1 MHRLSRLHAWALAL
15 CATLTMAVSYA
26 DRQALA
32 VLSPTV
38 TRELNISE
46 TAYGW
51 LLSAF
56 SLAYLM
62 GAPLAGRW
70 LDRVGARRGLP
81 IAVFVWSS
89 IAAAHVLLPGP
100 GAGLWA
106 LLALRVLLGMA
117 ESPSFPGASQTV
129 HRVLPPADR
138 PRGFGVLYVGSSL
151 GAMVVPPIA
160 SALEHRF
167 GFRFAFLGVAAVG
180 LAWLP
185 LWLVVTRS
193 PAARQ
198 ALDHAPTDANTSAG
212 DTAALYA
219 APPLAGPPAAEIALS
234 LTALVR
240 RPVLL
245 RGIAA
250 TLAVAPMMSYALN
263 WSPKYLVATF
273 HLPQHEL
280 GALLWMP
287 PVLFDLGSI
296 GFGAWQARRARSAP
310 SHQPPV
316 PLLPGL
322 AGLALALACAVVPW
336 GQTPQIAVLLTGL
349 AMAGGGALFA
359 LFTADTLSRV
369 PSASVSAAAGLLASA
384 QSLAYIAASPLI
396 GRGVETRGHPFVLNA
411 LAAWLVPGVVAWLL
425 VRGWKKTS
433 GPNG

>member
-1 MHRLSRLHAWALAL
+1 MPQLSRLHAWALAL

-38 TRELNISE
+38 TRELQISE

-56 SLAYLM
+56 SLAYLV

-81 IAVFVWSS
+81 IAVLVWSS

-106 LLALRVLLGMA
+106 LLGLRVLLGMA

-129 HRVLPPADR
+129 HRALSPADR

-160 SALEHRF
+160 TGLEHRY

-185 LWLVVTRS
+185 LWLLVTRS
-193 PAARQ
+193 PAARH
-198 ALDHAPTDANTSAG
+198 ALDHAPVDAVVPSPLTVV
-212 DTAALYA
+212 
-219 APPLAGPPAAEIALS
+219 APPPPADAIAVPWLS
-234 LTALVR
+234 LATQPAV
-240 RPVLL
+240 V
-245 RGIAA
+245 RGILA
-250 TLAVAPMMSYALN
+250 TIAVAPMMSYALN

-273 HLPQHEL
+273 HLPQKEL
-280 GALLWMP
+280 GGLLWMP

-296 GFGAWQARRARSAP
+296 GFGAWQAKRARL
-310 SHQPPV
+310 QPPMQPPT
-316 PLLPGL
+316 PLLPGI
-322 AGLALALACAVVPW
+322 AGLSLALACALVPF
-336 GQTPQIAVLLTGL
+336 GQTPLIAVLLTGL

-359 LFTADTLSRV
+359 LFTADTLARV
-369 PSASVSAAAGLLASA
+369 PSASVSAVAGILASA
-384 QSLAYIAASPLI
+384 QSVAYIAVSPLI
-396 GRGVETRGHPFVLNA
+396 GRGVESQGHAFVLGL
-411 LAAWLVPGVVAWLL
+411 LAIWLVPGVMVWLFA
-425 VRGWKKTS
+425 RAR
-433 GPNG
+433 PAAI